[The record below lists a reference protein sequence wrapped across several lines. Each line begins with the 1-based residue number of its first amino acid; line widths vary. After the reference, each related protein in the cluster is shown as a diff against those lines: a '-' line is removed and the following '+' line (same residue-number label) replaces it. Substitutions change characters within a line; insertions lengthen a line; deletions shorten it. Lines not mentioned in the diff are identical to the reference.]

1 VALSFQGEEGGVTG
15 NGDIWAIGLMSGT
28 SGDGIDAAL
37 VRTDGESI
45 STRGPAIGDAYD
57 PAFRARLKAAYGQWD
72 PPAGL
77 ERELTERH
85 AAAVRQLLDKAGL
98 KASDIGLVGFHG
110 QTILH
115 EPERHRTRQIGDG
128 ALLTRLTG
136 IPVVNDFRSADMAA
150 GGEGAPLAPVFHRAM
165 AAGLERPLAMLNVGG
180 VANVTFIGADDTLI
194 AFDTGPGNALI
205 DDWAMR
211 HTGRPVDHGGEL
223 ARSGRVDEAA
233 VARFLENPYFQRPAP
248 KSLDR
253 DAFGGFALGDMS
265 PADGAATLTAITAA
279 SIATALRHLP
289 AAPRRWLVCGGGRH
303 NPALMAAL
311 NARLGAPVDPVEAIG
326 WDGDMI
332 EAQAFAYMAV
342 RALHRLPISFPG
354 TTGVPQPLTGGV
366 LHRP

>member
-1 VALSFQGEEGGVTG
+1 
-15 NGDIWAIGLMSGT
+15 MSGT

-37 VRTDGESI
+37 IRTDGTHI
-45 STRGPAIGDAYD
+45 FTKGPGLGEAYD
-57 PAFRARLKAAYGQWD
+57 PPFRAGLKGAYGHWD

-77 ERELTERH
+77 ERTLTERH
-85 AAAVRQLLDKAGL
+85 AAAVQQLLAKAGM
-98 KASDIGLVGFHG
+98 KPAEIGVVGFHG

-115 EPERHRTRQIGDG
+115 EPEKHRTRQIGDG
-128 ALLTRLTG
+128 ALLAKLTG

-165 AAGLERPLAMLNVGG
+165 AEGLDRPIAMLNVGG
-180 VANVTFIGADDTLI
+180 VANVTYIGADGSLI

-211 HTGRPVDHGGEL
+211 HTGQPVDHGGIL
-223 ARSGRVDEAA
+223 AQSGKVDEVA
-233 VARFLENPYFQRPAP
+233 VGRFLEMPYFGRPAP

-253 DAFGGFALGDMS
+253 DAFKGFSIENLSA
-265 PADGAATLTAITAA
+265 ADGAATFTAITAA
-279 SIATALRHLP
+279 TVRAALRHLP
-289 AAPRRWLVCGGGRH
+289 AAPKRWLVCGGGRH
-303 NPALMAAL
+303 NPVLMAAL
-311 NARLGAPVDPVEAIG
+311 RARLGAAVDPVEAIG

-342 RALHRLPISFPG
+342 RSLHRLPISFPG
-354 TTGVPQPLTGGV
+354 TTGIQQPLTGGV